1 MVQKYLGLKH
11 QYGSIDCIQLIK
23 SFYQNELKLTFSLP
37 SYPKSRKWM
46 KHFHVDN
53 VDEWASKC
61 ALKVKLTEAQN
72 YDVIAFKHKQY
83 VMHFAIYLA
92 PLKILHIEEGGV
104 SCVETLSQY
113 WVEHIHTLYRHESLV

>member
-23 SFYQNELKLTFSLP
+23 TFYQNELNLNFSLP

-46 KHFHVDN
+46 KHFSTDN
-53 VDEWASKC
+53 VDQWASKC
-61 ALKVKLTEAQN
+61 AVKVKLKEAQN
-72 YDVIAFKHKQY
+72 YDVIAFKHKNY
-83 VMHFAIYLA
+83 IMHFAIYLA

-113 WVEHIHTLYRHESLV
+113 WVEHIHSLYRHESLV

>member
-1 MVQKYLGLKH
+1 MVQQYLGLKH
-11 QYGSIDCIQLIK
+11 EYGKNDCIQLIK
-23 SFYQNELKLTFSLP
+23 SFYENELKLTFSLP

-46 KHFHVDN
+46 KHFHVDD

-104 SCVETLSQY
+104 SCVETLSDY
-113 WVEHIHTLYRHESLV
+113 WVKHIHTLYRHESLV

>member
-23 SFYQNELKLTFSLP
+23 TFYQNELNLNFSLP

-46 KHFHVDN
+46 KHVSTEN
-53 VDEWASKC
+53 VDQWASKC
-61 ALKVKLTEAQN
+61 AVKVKLTEAQN
-72 YDVIAFKHKQY
+72 YDVIAFKHKNFI
-83 VMHFAIYLA
+83 MHFAIYLA

-113 WVEHIHTLYRHESLV
+113 WVEHIHSLYRHESLV

>member
-23 SFYQNELKLTFSLP
+23 SFYENELKLTFSLP

>member
-23 SFYQNELKLTFSLP
+23 SFYQNELNLSFSLP

-46 KHFHVDN
+46 KHFSTDN
-53 VDEWASKC
+53 VDQWASKC
-61 ALKVKLTEAQN
+61 AVKVKLTEGQN
-72 YDVIAFKHKQY
+72 YDVIAFRHKDY

>member
-1 MVQKYLGLKH
+1 MVQQYLGLRH

-23 SFYQNELKLTFSLP
+23 TFYQNELNLSFDLP

-46 KHFHVDN
+46 KYFSTYN
-53 VDEWASKC
+53 VDQWASKC
-61 ALKVKLTEAQN
+61 AVKVKLTEAQN
-72 YDVIAFKHKQY
+72 YDVIAFKHKEY